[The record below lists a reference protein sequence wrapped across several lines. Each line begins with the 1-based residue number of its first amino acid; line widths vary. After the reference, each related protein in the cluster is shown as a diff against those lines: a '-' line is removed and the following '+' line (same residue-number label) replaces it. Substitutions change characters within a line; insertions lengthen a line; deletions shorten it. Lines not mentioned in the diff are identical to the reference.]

1 MRPFGTILG
10 PFWDHFGPILGPI
23 LGPIFGYYQFDVWTN
38 LRPIVLFQKLS
49 NEVSFNAIPYFFA
62 LKSIDLTIFC
72 QLQKGKVNL
81 DTSFH

>member
-10 PFWDHFGPILGPI
+10 PFWDHFGPI

-49 NEVSFNAIPYFFA
+49 NEVSFNALPHFFCFKKHWFNNFLPTA
-62 LKSIDLTIFC
+62 KSKSQFGYKFPPIY
-72 QLQKGKVNL
+72 
-81 DTSFH
+81 